1 MAAADA
7 LDAKASPLE
16 AGLIQLKAR
25 SSQDMCNWPTM
36 LNSKL
41 AWLSNVVDSADAPPT
56 RQALELLTELKA
68 KTEALVGPWKQALAR
83 DVPALNELMQK
94 EGVPAVGLAG
104 AP

>member
-68 KTEALVGPWKQALAR
+68 KTEALV
-83 DVPALNELMQK
+83 VP
-94 EGVPAVGLAG
+94 GSRPSPGTSPRSTSSCRRRG
-104 AP
+104 SRRWDS